1 MNLEFSSLNELYERV
16 KPALSAKEV
25 EFHRLGYSDV
35 HGIDIWN
42 YLIEVKWKKGKNL
55 MLSDIV
61 SDIMN
66 CDIKKANNYFE
77 EKKANDSKL
86 QNFDKIDII

>member
-1 MNLEFSSLNELYERV
+1 MDYDFSSLAELYERV
-16 KPALSAKEV
+16 LPALNAKEV

-35 HGIDIWN
+35 KGIFIWN
-42 YLIEVKWKKGKNL
+42 YLIVKKWKKAKGL

-66 CDIKKANNYFE
+66 LDCSKFYSDFLKIKEKGSDSFLDI
-77 EKKANDSKL
+77 
-86 QNFDKIDII
+86 